1 MRLERL
7 VDADLVTALLRT
19 IAVPVLLI
27 GELYIPREEGT
38 EAEFLAALA
47 VFACYALATL
57 IWAHRLGA
65 ERRAWIGLLAADV
78 VFAGVLS
85 YTSGGGYS
93 QLRFV
98 FFLPMVIAA
107 FRRIPAVTGII
118 VLASIAVYAAQAWPH
133 PTRAHHN
140 GGLSFIVVQALY
152 LAWIGTGLTSLSF
165 LLARREVAVRTLAA
179 QRQRLVAEAL
189 TAEERERKQLAEDL
203 HDGPIQNLLA
213 ARHALTAG
221 AAADPQGTEA
231 QAHAAITQTVAELRS
246 AVVELHPY
254 LLEQAGVAA
263 AIAQVARGA
272 AERAG
277 LELELELDE
286 DAAGVHD
293 RVLLRC
299 ASELL
304 ANVVRHAR
312 ATHVRVTLTHDERFQ
327 TLSVRDD
334 GAGFDPGAL
343 ANAARPGHIGLLSLS
358 ERAAA
363 LGGSFDLRPTEGGGM
378 TAEVTLPRG
387 AV

>member
-1 MRLERL
+1 MRLDRF
-7 VDADLVTALLRT
+7 VDADRITGLLRT

-27 GELYIPREEGT
+27 GELNIPRAEST
-38 EAEFLAALA
+38 ESEFLAALA
-47 VFACYALATL
+47 IFACYALATL
-57 IWAHRLGA
+57 AWGHRLGVW
-65 ERRAWIGLLAADV
+65 RHAWIGLLTADV

-98 FFLPMVIAA
+98 FILPMVIAA
-107 FRRIPAVTGII
+107 FRRIPAVTGIV

-152 LAWIGTGLTSLSF
+152 LAWIGIGLTSLSF

-221 AAADPQGTEA
+221 AAADPDGTEA
-231 QAHAAITQTVAELRS
+231 KAHAAITQTVAELRS

-263 AIAQVARGA
+263 AIAQVARA
-272 AERAG
+272 AGERAG
-277 LELELELDE
+277 FELDLDLDE
-286 DAAGVHD
+286 DSAGVHD
-293 RVLLRC
+293 RVILRC

-304 ANVVRHAR
+304 ANVVRHAH
-312 ATHVRVTLTHDERFQ
+312 ATHVRVALTHVERFQ
-327 TLSVRDD
+327 TLSVCDD
-334 GAGFDPGAL
+334 GVGYDPSAVSSP
-343 ANAARPGHIGLLSLS
+343 ARPGHIGLLSLS

-363 LGGSFDLRPTEGGGM
+363 LGGSFELRATPGGGT
-378 TAEVTLPRG
+378 TAEVTLPR
-387 AV
+387 